1 MPPPR
6 LIGKTFFKLLA
17 ATALIVIMSSSSVI
31 LNAQQLGGIVV
42 DPCAG
47 SRVIPN
53 AKVVIQ
59 FNSDPNQ
66 VWVVQTNS
74 SGQWFFSF
82 TAEHPNGSYNVS
94 VVSPTAAEP
103 TSGYTV
109 TKPGS
114 NNTQLNFSAFPD
126 IPMRLQNCWN
136 SSSIPL
142 DGENTAYILNCDGN
156 ANIFQ
161 NWVFS
166 IHAGEAGLLAP
177 GGNCDIWSIAPYCIT
192 YKFWLSDQDKNR
204 LGAAPISQQTFSY
217 MDCRNLCLGFEGA
230 IGFYLSQVKL
240 RSAAGFYMVDFEIN
254 CCSERGPSKRV
265 SQHVFIN
272 QNGISTS
279 DAEFTYLA
287 SNTVEGINNEPQPYD
302 GHIARSA
309 VKPGPALGDLS
320 VGLNI
325 ALPAQNYI
333 TSYTVSV
340 YETTCS
346 GFDNDNLIYEEINPV
361 APMGQLSYPYLFL
374 TRILDAATQLP
385 YFYVNSNTVGKCF
398 KVKVSVT
405 NACGSA
411 STTGYFTITEQ
422 CQFCLID
429 NNPDLTQNSLRG
441 ITRETQNIS
450 SGSAIRLV
458 NNPAS
463 GTAQFSVAM
472 EQVGDVYID
481 LYSPSGQMLQRIA
494 AMQGVEQGTHSIN
507 WVINTGT
514 PSGLYLYKWKA
525 GGESGAG
532 KIIIH

>member
-1 MPPPR
+1 
-6 LIGKTFFKLLA
+6 
-17 ATALIVIMSSSSVI
+17 
-31 LNAQQLGGIVV
+31 VV
-42 DPCAG
+42 DPCKG
-47 SRVIPN
+47 SRAISN

-59 FNSDPNQ
+59 LNSDPNQ
-66 VWVVQTNS
+66 VWVTQTNNN
-74 SGQWFFSF
+74 GQWAFAFS
-82 TAEHPNGSYNVS
+82 TQQPNGTYTVS
-94 VVSPTAAEP
+94 VVSPTEAEP
-103 TSGYTV
+103 LSGYTV
-109 TKPGS
+109 TKPGN

-126 IPMRLQNCWN
+126 ISPMRLKNCMDGN
-136 SSSIPL
+136 TIPL
-142 DGENTAYILNCDGN
+142 DGNNTAYLLNCDGN
-156 ANIFQ
+156 TNLFN

-166 IHAGEAGLLAP
+166 IDAAGAGLPVP
-177 GGNCDIWSIAPYCIT
+177 GGNCDIWNIAPYCIT
-192 YKFWLSDQDKNR
+192 YKVWLSDQNMNR
-204 LGAAPISQQTFSY
+204 LGTKPAGQQTFSY
-217 MDCRNLCLGFEGA
+217 MDCRELCLGFDGH
-230 IGFYLSQVKL
+230 IGFYLNQIKL
-240 RSAAGFYMVDFEIN
+240 RAAAGFYMVDFEIN

-302 GHIARSA
+302 GNIARSA

-340 YETTCS
+340 YKVNCVGADQET
-346 GFDNDNLIYEEINPV
+346 LIYEEVNPV

-374 TRILDAATQLP
+374 TRILDPATQLP
-385 YFYVNSNTVGKCF
+385 YFYVNDNTVGKCF

-429 NNPDLTQNSLRG
+429 NNPDLTENSLRG
-441 ITRETQNIS
+441 IKQEIQNIS

-481 LYSPSGQMLQRIA
+481 LYSPSGQLLQRIA
-494 AMQGVEQGTHSIN
+494 SMQGVEQGTHSIN

-514 PSGLYLYKWKA
+514 SSGLYLYKWKA
-525 GGESGAG
+525 GSESGAG